1 MRKYMLNRMRLLLI
15 LITGLVL
22 AVHVAQAHHAI
33 AANYD
38 ISNIGT
44 IEGVVVEV
52 FWANPHVHYYIEV
65 MNDSG
70 ETELWDIETSNL
82 ISMMR
87 SNWTRE
93 TIEVGDYIRI
103 SGSLGRDK
111 IRRMLLDLE
120 SLEIIE

>member
-1 MRKYMLNRMRLLLI
+1 MLNRLRLLLI
-15 LITGLVL
+15 LTTGLVF

-65 MNDSG
+65 INDSG

-111 IRRMLLDLE
+111 IRRILLDLE

>member
-1 MRKYMLNRMRLLLI
+1 MLNRLRLLLI
-15 LITGLVL
+15 LTTGLVF
-22 AVHVAQAHHAI
+22 AAHVAQAHHAI

-65 MNDSG
+65 INNSG